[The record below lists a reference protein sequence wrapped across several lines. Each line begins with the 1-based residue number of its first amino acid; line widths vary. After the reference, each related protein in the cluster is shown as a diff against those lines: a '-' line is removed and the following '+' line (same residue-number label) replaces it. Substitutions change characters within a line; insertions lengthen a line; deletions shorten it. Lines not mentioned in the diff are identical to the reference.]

1 MKKGEEYFNKRDG
14 VKGTIKAFD
23 DFTVTM
29 DLENEIT
36 KIYTRSMFRKWWVA
50 LETKPKSEVKKD
62 IKNSGAIKQI
72 DDEFVKLLSQYGD
85 ENLEKFYRGSH
96 CIVKYKGRIILDVIM
111 TKFKYTIF
119 AHIEALSPQLSGLY
133 EVIPQEH
140 HKNLRAKFVFT
151 SYAEAHTMLKIIVTD
166 SIFYRK

>member
-1 MKKGEEYFNKRDG
+1 MKKGEEFFNKKDG
-14 VKGTIKAFD
+14 IKGIIKAFD

-29 DLENEIT
+29 ELENKIT
-36 KIYTRSMFRKWWVA
+36 KVYTRSMFRKWWIA
-50 LETKPKSEVKKD
+50 LENKPMYEIKQD
-62 IKNSGAIKQI
+62 IKNSGETKKI

-96 CIVKYKGRIILDVIM
+96 CIVKYKGRIILDTVM
-111 TKFKYTIF
+111 TKFKYTVF
-119 AHIEALSPQLSGLY
+119 AHIEALSPQLSGRY

-140 HKNLRAKFVFT
+140 HKNLRAKFIFT
-151 SYAEAHTMLKIIVTD
+151 SFAEARTLLKIIVTD

>member
-14 VKGTIKAFD
+14 VRGTIKAFD

-29 DLENEIT
+29 DLENETT

-151 SYAEAHTMLKIIVTD
+151 SYVEAHTMLKIIVTD